1 MFTMA
6 LLDEGYLEMYIA
18 PPSLPAVLFSKVE
31 FETVKLGKAEY
42 TVPLPVAL
50 LLTKV
55 ELLIDAVYVFPEYSG
70 DKYAALPSF
79 AEQFS
84 KYAFV
89 ISRLPRA
96 YTAPPTFEEQL

>member
-6 LLDEGYLEMYIA
+6 LLDEGYLEIYIA

-70 DKYAALPSF
+70 DKYEYIPAVKRGF
-79 AEQFS
+79 FCFS
-84 KYAFV
+84 NK
-89 ISRLPRA
+89 I
-96 YTAPPTFEEQL
+96 PPQYVLRRGSV